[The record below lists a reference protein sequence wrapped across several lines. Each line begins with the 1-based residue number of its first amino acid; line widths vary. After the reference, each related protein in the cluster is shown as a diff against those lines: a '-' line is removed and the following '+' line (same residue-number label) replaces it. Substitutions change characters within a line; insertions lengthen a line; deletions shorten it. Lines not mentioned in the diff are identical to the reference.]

1 MLHCLIFSFSFS
13 LRNPLR
19 KINSQ
24 PDHLTKHIRKGS
36 SYVKID
42 NESMYACYAFS
53 YLRHFDVFTRLVV
66 KAGKSIEIHGVKSK
80 KDFPCRQIHRS
91 QSSFAINAKKNVTLT
106 KRTKRKGEKKNWSF
120 RVSLVARIAVRT
132 VVNSGL
138 FPDSVRSF
146 IFFLID
152 P

>member
-1 MLHCLIFSFSFS
+1 MLHNLIFPFGFS

-24 PDHLTKHIRKGS
+24 PERLTKHIGKDS

-42 NESMYACYAFS
+42 NESICACYAFS
-53 YLRHFDVFTRLVV
+53 YLKHFDVFAQLIV

-80 KDFPCRQIHRS
+80 KDFPCRQIHRC
-91 QSSFAINAKKNVTLT
+91 QSFFAIEAKKNVTLT
-106 KRTKRKGEKKNWSF
+106 KRTERKGEKKKLELSC
-120 RVSLVARIAVRT
+120 LVASTYSR